1 MRNTVGLFFVIGE
14 FIVMDKSL
22 EINLK
27 ELESIMYKE
36 KVIDVKEYDNLK
48 VTFETLND
56 APKSEIPTPFTI
68 EQMLYK
74 LETKNLY
81 FPDIKSKEK
90 CVELL
95 HSVGYYNLKHFMY
108 NEFGKDEPKNFDEVY
123 ILYKFDRYLL
133 KQLFS
138 LVNMLET
145 HIRNII
151 LEVYMLEIEYN
162 NKPSTLFYLDK
173 DLYFEKVNDEYKY
186 SAKKLKEFN
195 RLQNVFWRA
204 IEKKKSNDNV
214 KHNIKKYNI
223 IPAWVLF
230 QNFSFGDLSTF
241 YRTTLPTYRNKVS
254 KRIENLI
261 EKNTGISIKLPE
273 KLLCA
278 WLNSIRFLRNRIA
291 HTDIIY
297 GINFTNTCA
306 KHHSDEEMYV
316 NIEKYKYQQ
325 RLVTFLLAMKK
336 IFMSMPENN
345 IIEWNET
352 LTKIE
357 NKCSEHNFIKL
368 SRLGVIEN
376 NLSYFKIT
384 K

>member
-1 MRNTVGLFFVIGE
+1 
-14 FIVMDKSL
+14 
-22 EINLK
+22 
-27 ELESIMYKE
+27 
-36 KVIDVKEYDNLK
+36 
-48 VTFETLND
+48 
-56 APKSEIPTPFTI
+56 
-68 EQMLYK
+68 
-74 LETKNLY
+74 
-81 FPDIKSKEK
+81 
-90 CVELL
+90 
-95 HSVGYYNLKHFMY
+95 
-108 NEFGKDEPKNFDEVY
+108 
-123 ILYKFDRYLL
+123 
-133 KQLFS
+133 
-138 LVNMLET
+138 
-145 HIRNII
+145 
-151 LEVYMLEIEYN
+151 YN

>member
-1 MRNTVGLFFVIGE
+1 M
-14 FIVMDKSL
+14 
-22 EINLK
+22 
-27 ELESIMYKE
+27 
-36 KVIDVKEYDNLK
+36 
-48 VTFETLND
+48 
-56 APKSEIPTPFTI
+56 
-68 EQMLYK
+68 
-74 LETKNLY
+74 
-81 FPDIKSKEK
+81 
-90 CVELL
+90 
-95 HSVGYYNLKHFMY
+95 
-108 NEFGKDEPKNFDEVY
+108 
-123 ILYKFDRYLL
+123 
-133 KQLFS
+133 
-138 LVNMLET
+138 
-145 HIRNII
+145 
-151 LEVYMLEIEYN
+151 
-162 NKPSTLFYLDK
+162 
-173 DLYFEKVNDEYKY
+173 
-186 SAKKLKEFN
+186 
-195 RLQNVFWRA
+195 
-204 IEKKKSNDNV
+204 
-214 KHNIKKYNI
+214 
-223 IPAWVLF
+223 
-230 QNFSFGDLSTF
+230 STF

-261 EKNTGISIKLPE
+261 EKNTDISIKLPE

>member
-1 MRNTVGLFFVIGE
+1 
-14 FIVMDKSL
+14 MDKSL

-27 ELESIMYKE
+27 ELEGIMYKE

-81 FPDIKSKEK
+81 FPEIKSKEK

-173 DLYFEKVNDEYKY
+173 DLYFEKVNDEYK
-186 SAKKLKEFN
+186 
-195 RLQNVFWRA
+195 
-204 IEKKKSNDNV
+204 
-214 KHNIKKYNI
+214 
-223 IPAWVLF
+223 
-230 QNFSFGDLSTF
+230 
-241 YRTTLPTYRNKVS
+241 
-254 KRIENLI
+254 
-261 EKNTGISIKLPE
+261 
-273 KLLCA
+273 
-278 WLNSIRFLRNRIA
+278 
-291 HTDIIY
+291 
-297 GINFTNTCA
+297 
-306 KHHSDEEMYV
+306 
-316 NIEKYKYQQ
+316 
-325 RLVTFLLAMKK
+325 
-336 IFMSMPENN
+336 
-345 IIEWNET
+345 
-352 LTKIE
+352 
-357 NKCSEHNFIKL
+357 
-368 SRLGVIEN
+368 
-376 NLSYFKIT
+376 
-384 K
+384 

>member
-1 MRNTVGLFFVIGE
+1 
-14 FIVMDKSL
+14 MDKTFEIDLKRL
-22 EINLK
+22 ENA
-27 ELESIMYKE
+27 MYKE
-36 KVIDVKEYDNLK
+36 IIIDVKGYENLK
-48 VTFETLND
+48 VTFDTLNYS
-56 APKSEIPTPFTI
+56 PKNEIPAPFTI
-68 EQMLYK
+68 EQMLCK
-74 LETKNLY
+74 LKTKNLY
-81 FPDIKSKEK
+81 FPEDKSEEK

-95 HSVGYYNLKHFMY
+95 QSVGYYNLKHFMY
-108 NEFGKDEPKNFDEVY
+108 NEFGKEEPKNFDEIY

-138 LVNMLET
+138 LINMLET

-151 LEVYMLEIEYN
+151 LEVYMLEIEYKN
-162 NKPSTLFYLDK
+162 MPSTLFYLDK
-173 DLYFEKVNDEYKY
+173 DLYFEKVNNDYKIN
-186 SAKKLKEFN
+186 AKKLKEFN

-204 IEKKKSNDNV
+204 IDQKKSNDNV
-214 KHNIKKYNI
+214 KHNFEKYNI

-241 YRTTLPTYRNKVS
+241 YTTTLPTYRNKVS
-254 KRIENLI
+254 KRIEYLI
-261 EKNTGISIKLPE
+261 EKNTGTLIKIPE
-273 KLLCA
+273 KLLCT

-291 HTDIIY
+291 YTDMIY
-297 GINFTNTCA
+297 GINFTNSCA
-306 KHHSDEEMYV
+306 KHTSDEEMYT

-336 IFMSMPENN
+336 IFMSMPEDN
-345 IIEWNET
+345 INEWNET

-376 NLSYFKIT
+376 SLSYFKIT

>member
-1 MRNTVGLFFVIGE
+1 
-14 FIVMDKSL
+14 MDKSL

-36 KVIDVKEYDNLK
+36 RVIDVKEYDNLK

-81 FPDIKSKEK
+81 FPEIKSKEK

-204 IEKKKSNDNV
+204 IEKRKV
-214 KHNIKKYNI
+214 TITLNI
-223 IPAWVLF
+223 ILKNTILYQLGFYSKILVLEICLLF
-230 QNFSFGDLSTF
+230 
-241 YRTTLPTYRNKVS
+241 
-254 KRIENLI
+254 IELHYQLI
-261 EKNTGISIKLPE
+261 EIK
-273 KLLCA
+273 
-278 WLNSIRFLRNRIA
+278 
-291 HTDIIY
+291 
-297 GINFTNTCA
+297 
-306 KHHSDEEMYV
+306 
-316 NIEKYKYQQ
+316 
-325 RLVTFLLAMKK
+325 
-336 IFMSMPENN
+336 
-345 IIEWNET
+345 
-352 LTKIE
+352 
-357 NKCSEHNFIKL
+357 
-368 SRLGVIEN
+368 
-376 NLSYFKIT
+376 
-384 K
+384 